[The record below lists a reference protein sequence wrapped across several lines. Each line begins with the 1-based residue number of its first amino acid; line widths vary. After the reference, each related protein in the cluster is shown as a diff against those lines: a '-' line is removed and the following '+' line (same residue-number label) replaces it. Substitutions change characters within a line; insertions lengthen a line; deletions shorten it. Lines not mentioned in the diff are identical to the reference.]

1 MPELKVAVSEED
13 HVQGAA
19 SAKVTLVEYGDFQCP
34 DAGASYPMVKKLQKR
49 FGEKLRFVYRHF
61 PLDRIHPM
69 AEPAAELAEYA
80 AAQGKFW
87 EMHDALFE
95 QQRGLSLGMLGNTA
109 QGLGLDRRAADAAV
123 EDQTY
128 GERID
133 RDVEGGTRSGVHGTP
148 TFFINGERYE
158 GEWEYEELAGAIDAA
173 I

>member
-1 MPELKVAVSEED
+1 MADLKIAVSAED
-13 HVQGAA
+13 HVRGEA
-19 SAKVTLVEYGDFQCP
+19 SAEVTLVEYGDFQCP
-34 DAGASYPMVKKLQKR
+34 DARAAYRMVKKLQTQYE
-49 FGEKLRFVYRHF
+49 GKLRFVYRHF

-95 QQRGLSLGMLGNTA
+95 QRRLSRDMLGATA
-109 QGLGLDRRAADAAV
+109 EGLGLDGRAAESAV
-123 EDQTY
+123 EDQAY

-133 RDVEGGTRSGVHGTP
+133 RDVEGGKSSGVHGTP
-148 TFFINGERYE
+148 TFFINGEMYE
-158 GEWEYEELAGAIDAA
+158 GARAYDELAGAIDAA